1 MIDYDERYKDYPSRI
16 EGILLEGFGAMGNA
30 PTISGGSITGGKV
43 IGEEDGDIIISGEL
57 HVDTVNDLPAK
68 DSIEGYILHNCIA
81 LVVHT
86 GDIWAQD
93 SAGEWYNQTNPTS
106 TASETPAA
114 ASTLNLSPTALE
126 KSVIKPENT
135 ADTLSKSEN
144 ADVFDEPTEELS
156 EPTVET
162 AENDDYSEPVRSD
175 ADGSD
180 I

>member
-57 HVDTVNDLPAK
+57 RVDTADALPVK
-68 DSIEGYILHNCIA
+68 DSIEGYILRNCIA

-93 SAGEWYNQTNPTS
+93 SAGEWYNQTNPV
-106 TASETPAA
+106 SEAPAA
-114 ASTLNLSPTALE
+114 ASTLNISPTTLE
-126 KSVIKPENT
+126 KSVIKSEN
-135 ADTLSKSEN
+135 AVDTLSKSEN
-144 ADVFDEPTEELS
+144 TDIFDEPTEELP
-156 EPTVET
+156 ELTEET
-162 AENDDYSEPVRSD
+162 AENDDFPELSRSD